1 MGSVTNLNAQL
12 VDMQSRTNQVNYQ
25 KGLKKLGD
33 SEIGKD
39 GFFQLLLAQLQ
50 NQSPLEPE
58 GSTDQMMQQ
67 AQFTQVEELQNL
79 NANLTQS
86 NLMSTA
92 SNYVGKD
99 VTYVDDK
106 GETKQGRVEKV
117 SFGKDTIGIFV
128 NGKAITQDQITEL
141 RAPTQG

>member
-1 MGSVTNLNAQL
+1 MGSVNLNSQL
-12 VDMQSRTNQVNYQ
+12 VNMQNQTNRVNFEKGQ
-25 KGLKKLGD
+25 KNVGQSDL
-33 SEIGKD
+33 GKD

-99 VTYVDDK
+99 VTYTDSA
-106 GETKQGRVEKV
+106 GQTKEGRVDKV
-117 SFGKDTIGIFV
+117 SFGDGEIGIFV
-128 NGKAITQDQITEL
+128 DGSLITQDQITEL
-141 RAPTQG
+141 RAPTN